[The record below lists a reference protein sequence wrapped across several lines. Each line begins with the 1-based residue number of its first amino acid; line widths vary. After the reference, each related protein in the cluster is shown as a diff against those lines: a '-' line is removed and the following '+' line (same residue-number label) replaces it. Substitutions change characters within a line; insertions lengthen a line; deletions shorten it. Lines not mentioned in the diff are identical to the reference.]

1 MNVLQVFADKKTKR
15 NSDHQ
20 AASEQGQSLGEVALF
35 LALVVVVAIV
45 ALTGLGQSIVDIL
58 NQVANAI

>member
-1 MNVLQVFADKKTKR
+1 MNVLQVLADNKTKR
-15 NSDHQ
+15 STDHQ
-20 AASEQGQSLGEVALF
+20 IVDEQGQSLGEVALF

>member
-1 MNVLQVFADKKTKR
+1 MNVLQVLADNKTKR
-15 NSDHQ
+15 STDYQ
-20 AASEQGQSLGEVALF
+20 IVDEQGQSLGEVALF

>member
-1 MNVLQVFADKKTKR
+1 MNVLHVLTDNKNNKSTGHR
-15 NSDHQ
+15 LVD
-20 AASEQGQSLGEVALF
+20 ERGQSLGEVALF

>member
-1 MNVLQVFADKKTKR
+1 MKKTQNIKK
-15 NSDHQ
+15 Q
-20 AASEQGQSLGEVALF
+20 ANERGQSLGEVALF

-45 ALTGLGQSIVDIL
+45 ALTNLGQSIVDIL